1 MPSDVLV
8 VIDAQHVFA
17 DPGGPWA
24 SPMFAQT
31 LPAIEAAVQEYADRV
46 VFTRYVAP
54 REPAGAWT
62 AYFEQW
68 PFALTGP
75 DHPQYQLI
83 PQFAGRPTVDATT
96 FGKWGDPLRV
106 ALGDARSVQLC
117 GVSTDCCVLSTALPM
132 ADAGLEVTI
141 RADACAGST
150 QEAHENAL
158 AAMELY
164 APLIT
169 VLH

>member
-17 DPGGPWA
+17 DAGGPWG
-24 SPMFAQT
+24 SPMFADA
-31 LPAIEAAVQEYADRV
+31 LPAIEAAVREYADRV
-46 VFTRYVAP
+46 VFTRYLAP
-54 REPAGAWT
+54 RDPAGAWAT
-62 AYFEQW
+62 YFEQW

-75 DHPQYQLI
+75 DDPQYQLI

-96 FGKWGDPLRV
+96 FGKWAGPLQA

-117 GVSTDCCVLSTALPM
+117 GVATDCCVLSTALPM
-132 ADAGLEVTI
+132 ADAGIEVTVC
-141 RADACAGST
+141 ADACAGSSIA
-150 QEAHENAL
+150 AHENAL

-169 VLH
+169 VRR

>member
-8 VIDAQHVFA
+8 VIDAQEIFA
-17 DPGGPWA
+17 DPDGPWG
-24 SPMFAQT
+24 SPMFADA
-31 LPAIEAAVQEYADRV
+31 LPSIEAAVREYADRV

-54 REPAGAWT
+54 REPAGAWA

-83 PQFAGRPTVDATT
+83 PQFESRPTVHATT
-96 FGKWGDPLRV
+96 FGKWADPLR
-106 ALGDARSVQLC
+106 AAIGGARAVELC
-117 GVSTDCCVLSTALPM
+117 GVSTDCCVLSTALAM
-132 ADAGLEVTI
+132 ADAGIEVTV
-141 RADACAGST
+141 RADACAGSST
-150 QEAHENAL
+150 DAHENAL

-164 APLIT
+164 TPLIT
-169 VLH
+169 VVR

>member
-17 DPGGPWA
+17 DVEGPWG
-24 SPMFAQT
+24 SPMFADV
-31 LPAIEAAVQEYADRV
+31 LPAIEAAVREYADRV

-54 REPAGAWT
+54 DDPAGAWT
-62 AYFEQW
+62 AYFARW
-68 PFALTGP
+68 PFALTAP
-75 DHPQYQLI
+75 DHPQYRLV

-96 FGKWGDPLRV
+96 FGKWGDPLRA

-132 ADAGLEVTI
+132 ADAGIAVTV
-141 RADACAGST
+141 RAQACAGSSP
-150 QEAHENAL
+150 EAHENAL

-169 VLH
+169 VAR